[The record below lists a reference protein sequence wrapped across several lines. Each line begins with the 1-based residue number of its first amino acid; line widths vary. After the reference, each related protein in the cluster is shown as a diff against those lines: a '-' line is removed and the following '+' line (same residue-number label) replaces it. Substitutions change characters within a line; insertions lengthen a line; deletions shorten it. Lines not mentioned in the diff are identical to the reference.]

1 MFLPHARTDVAI
13 IVASAGIALGGIRM
27 LQNDNLLGWWLLLA
41 SVAAVAAVYILRLV
55 LRQFEAVPQE
65 ESIEVSAWGVRRFV
79 SGGRFDA
86 LSWDELSQV
95 SLSTAPDAEDG
106 EDVHLR
112 LSGGDERSVQ
122 VAHTMA
128 VESGLL
134 AELATRLRGFD
145 QGAMVEAL
153 TRDHDSVSVLW
164 RAPRASVPL
173 RSSKQRR
180 ADSTLRAAS

>member
-1 MFLPHARTDVAI
+1 MILPHARTDVTI
-13 IVASAGIALGGIRM
+13 IVASAAIALGGIRM
-27 LQNDNLLGWWLLLA
+27 LQHDNLLGWWLLAA

-55 LRQFEAVPQE
+55 LRRFEAVPQE

-79 SGGRFDA
+79 PGGRLEA

-95 SLSTAPDAEDG
+95 SVSTAPDAEDG

-112 LSGGDERSVQ
+112 LSGGEDRAVQ

-153 TRDHDSVSVLW
+153 THGHNSVSVLW
-164 RAPRASVPL
+164 RAPRPSESWKNAG
-173 RSSKQRR
+173 RRR
-180 ADSTLRAAS
+180 APSTLRAAS